1 MQKGTSSVNARPLIR
16 RFVAFAAIA
25 VVSGVAA
32 GNAWAKDSMTVL
44 VTNATGEPVIVK
56 NGEAQGTIQLFY
68 TVNATAFTT
77 GEFAAFDVNWVTS
90 PVNPNKATNYGTG
103 VVFTL
108 EQDQQ
113 GGYVDLVPSPGAF
126 TLTATGQSGTSRVTI
141 YITPDQGGN
150 LPPGADGTD
159 LVGNLKLDAGRDV
172 GTVTNIQV
180 HIRLVHPTG
189 SCLKVYNFV
198 TDQDF
203 NLGILS
209 TASVNIGKNGAK
221 AGKVQSSQPGQFSDN
236 VLVAN
241 TCATDHSFDLEIGL
255 DSSFDTN
262 PNGNPGNAVFS
273 YTAAGEFDTTSFN
286 AMMTGGTG
294 NGQNVCLQNVT
305 VPAGTSFLATV
316 HSAVRKD
323 MSQTLLPADGSFDF
337 AATLHDSVNTSC
349 TGALYSEASPNPASF
364 TLPFTKN

>member
-1 MQKGTSSVNARPLIR
+1 
-16 RFVAFAAIA
+16 
-25 VVSGVAA
+25 VAA
-32 GNAWAKDSMTVL
+32 GNAWAKDSMTVS
-44 VTNATGEPVIVK
+44 VTNATGAPVVVN
-56 NGEAQGTIQLFY
+56 NGQAVGTIQLIY

-90 PVNPNKATNYGTG
+90 AGTG
-103 VVFTL
+103 QAVDYSGGVAFNL
-108 EQDQQ
+108 QQDQK
-113 GGYVDLVPSPGAF
+113 GGYVDLVPYPGAF
-126 TLTATGQSGTSRVTI
+126 KLTATGQSGTSRVTI
-141 YITPDQGGN
+141 YITPDKAGN
-150 LPPGADGTD
+150 LPPSADGTD

-209 TASVNIGKNGAK
+209 TTSVNIGKNGAK
-221 AGKVQSSQPGQFSDN
+221 ADKVQGSQPGQFSDN

-241 TCATDHSFDLEIGL
+241 TCATDESFDLEIGL
-255 DSSFDTN
+255 DSSFDTS

-286 AMMTGGTG
+286 AMMTGGTA

-316 HSAVRKD
+316 HAAVRKD

-337 AATLHDSVNTSC
+337 AATLHDNVNTSC
-349 TGALYSEASPNPASF
+349 TGALYSQASPNPATF